1 MIAGTFT
8 GTASSQKIIDA
19 DEYRDSITVQLQN
32 GTAVSVAFGEDAVAG
47 ECAKLLAAGDSLTAR
62 GWLARKA
69 VYVIGDGAAG
79 CYQEGDL
86 TLNV

>member
-19 DEYRDSITVQLQN
+19 DEYRDSITIQLQN
-32 GTAVSVAFGEDAVAG
+32 GTAVGVAFGEDAVSGSCTA
-47 ECAKLLAAGDSLTAR
+47 LLAAGDSLTAR
-62 GWLARKA
+62 GWLARKS
-69 VYVIGDGAAG
+69 VHIIGDGAAG